1 LQHSA
6 AVTSLCFSENG
17 FTAATGSTDGSAIIW
32 DLRKLGKNNGCV
44 KKLDIGSAVGSVA
57 FDHSGTYLAIAA
69 DDVRVLK
76 AKTSASSR
84 RRQWDVVATYDGHKS
99 AVTGVGFGPSAQW
112 LVTAGLDRQ
121 LKFWGIDA

>member
-1 LQHSA
+1 MVQHSA

-17 FTAATGSTDGSAIIW
+17 YTAATGSADGSAIIW

-76 AKTSASSR
+76 AKKP
-84 RRQWDVVATYDGHKS
+84 WEVVATYDGHKS

-121 LKFWGIDA
+121 LKFWGADA